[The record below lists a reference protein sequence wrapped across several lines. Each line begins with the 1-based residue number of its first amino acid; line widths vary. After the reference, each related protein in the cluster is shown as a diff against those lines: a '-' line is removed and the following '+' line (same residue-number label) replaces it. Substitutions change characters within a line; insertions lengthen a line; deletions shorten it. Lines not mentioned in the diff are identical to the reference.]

1 MIVIYTPKVT
11 NRIKYVFDFV
21 FVQYFGMTYFVTEN
35 KDESINEDDILLV
48 YAGIN
53 PVSGFS
59 IFQDN
64 LLLEETIA
72 EQRIYVSREN
82 NLPVFFQTDEH
93 FNISFDIFSCIFYLI
108 TRYEEYLPHTTD
120 AHGRYL
126 SSNSILAKKEFSF
139 RPIVEEW
146 LYYFKKEL
154 IRHFPQLKFKEHV
167 FQYRP
172 TFDIDN
178 AYRFSG
184 RNWLKHPPN
193 IFAKGALAV
202 LFQKK
207 QDPYDVYDFI
217 FRELELYDLHP
228 IFFFLLNDEG
238 VNDSKVSPSSKKL
251 HDLIQKIS
259 SVNYETG
266 IHPAYNALKEQT
278 LIQEAERLTSITGK
292 KTGAARQHFLN
303 IRFPDYYKAL
313 VNTEITDD
321 YSIAYA
327 DVIGCRAGTTQAF
340 PFYNLSENKAY
351 HLLIHPAVWMDATFA
366 YYQTE
371 KKNEQIMKD
380 FSDFVLHLRKIN
392 GRLVTI
398 YHNDLLATDK
408 YRYLF
413 QTINQQVNKF

>member
-21 FVQYFGMTYFVTEN
+21 FEQYFGMTYFVTEN

-53 PVSGFS
+53 PETGFS

-146 LYYFKKEL
+146 LFYFKEEL
-154 IRHFPQLKFKEHV
+154 IRHFPQLEIKEHT
-167 FQYRP
+167 FRYIP
-172 TFDIDN
+172 TFDIDQ
-178 AYRFSG
+178 AYRFLG

-193 IFAKGALAV
+193 IFAKDALAV

-217 FRELELYDLHP
+217 FRELESYNLQP
-228 IFFFLLNDEG
+228 VFFFLLNDEG
-238 VNDSKVSPSSKKL
+238 VNNSKVSPKSKKL
-251 HDLIQKIS
+251 EQLILQVAS
-259 SVNYETG
+259 ANYPTG
-266 IHPAYNALKEQT
+266 IHPAYDALKELT
-278 LIQEAERLTSITGK
+278 LLQEAELLTAITGN
-292 KTGAARQHFLN
+292 KTNIARQHFLN
-303 IRFPDYYKAL
+303 IRFPDYYKEL
-313 VNTEITDD
+313 VKAEITDD
-321 YSIAYA
+321 YSIAYP

-340 PFYNLSENKAY
+340 PFYNLTENKVY
-351 HLLIHPAVWMDATFA
+351 NLQIHPAVWMDATFA

-392 GRLVTI
+392 GILVTI